1 MGKKVLFIINKYSG
15 MGYQTA
21 IEGRILNTC
30 EKNDTKCS
38 IEYTQRR
45 GHAISLANEAS
56 KNGFDYVVA
65 VGGDGTIN
73 EVARGLL
80 NSDTPMG
87 ILPRGSG
94 NGLARHLGIS
104 VTLTDAIDNLF
115 HHKAMKIDTLSINDK
130 LSLNVS
136 GIGFDGH
143 VANLFANKKIRGL
156 VGYVRITVKEYFQF
170 PEFEAEV
177 SVDNKTVVRKSFIIA
192 VANSSQYGNNIK
204 IAPLASV
211 RDGMLHLTV
220 MKKIPLYRL
229 DHIYTFLKGSLTN
242 SEMFEI
248 LEGKEVRIKT
258 SQAVPYHIDGEPCG
272 VNNSFNIQLRPA
284 SLSVLVPDGQRQ
296 ANV

>member
-1 MGKKVLFIINKYSG
+1 

-21 IEGRILNTC
+21 IEGRILDTC
-30 EKNDTKCS
+30 KKNDTKCS

-104 VTLTDAIDNLF
+104 VILTDAIDNLF
-115 HHKAMKIDTLSINDK
+115 HHKVMKIDTLSINDK

-177 SVDNKTVVRKSFIIA
+177 SVDNQTVVRKSFIIA

-211 RDGMLHLTV
+211 RDGILHLTV
-220 MKKIPLYRL
+220 MRKIPLYRL
-229 DHIYTFLKGSLTN
+229 DHIFTFLKGSLTN

-258 SQAVPYHIDGEPCG
+258 SQPVPYHIDGEPCG
-272 VNNSFNIQLRPA
+272 LNNSFNIQLRPA

-296 ANV
+296 AKV

>member
-1 MGKKVLFIINKYSG
+1 MGKKVLFVINKFSG
-15 MGYQTA
+15 MGFQTA
-21 IEGRILNTC
+21 IESRMLDTC
-30 EKNDTKCS
+30 KKNDAQCS

-45 GHAISLANEAS
+45 GHAISLAHDAS

-80 NSDTPMG
+80 NSATHMG

-94 NGLARHLGIS
+94 NGLARHLGIPI
-104 VTLTDAIDNLF
+104 VLTDAIDNLF
-115 HHKAMKIDTLSINDK
+115 RHKIMKIDTLSINDK

-156 VGYVRITVKEYFQF
+156 VGYIRITVKEYFRFQ
-170 PEFEAEV
+170 EFEAEV
-177 SVDNKTVVRKSFIIA
+177 SVDNKTAVRKSFIIA

-211 RDGMLHLTV
+211 RDGLLHLTI

-229 DHIYTFLKGSLTN
+229 DHIFTFLNGSLTN
-242 SEMFEI
+242 SEAFEV
-248 LEGKEVRIKT
+248 LEGREVKIKT
-258 SQAVPYHIDGEPCG
+258 SQAVPYHIDGEPSG
-272 VNNSFNIQLRPA
+272 LDNSFTIKLRPA
-284 SLSVLVPDGQRQ
+284 SLSVLVPDGRRQ
-296 ANV
+296 GKV

>member
-1 MGKKVLFIINKYSG
+1 

-21 IEGRILNTC
+21 IEGRILDTC
-30 EKNDTKCS
+30 KKNDTKCS

-104 VTLTDAIDNLF
+104 VILTDAIDNLF
-115 HHKAMKIDTLSINDK
+115 HHKVMKIDTLSINDK

-177 SVDNKTVVRKSFIIA
+177 SVDNQTVVRKSFIIA

-211 RDGMLHLTV
+211 RDGILHLTV
-220 MKKIPLYRL
+220 MRKIPLYRL
-229 DHIYTFLKGSLTN
+229 DHIFTFLKGSLTN

-258 SQAVPYHIDGEPCG
+258 SQPVPYHIDGEPCG
-272 VNNSFNIQLRPA
+272 LNNSFNIQLRPA
-284 SLSVLVPDGQRQ
+284 SLSVLVPEGQRQ
-296 ANV
+296 SKV

>member
-21 IEGRILNTC
+21 IEGRLQDTC
-30 EKNDTKCS
+30 EKNETKCS
-38 IEYTQRR
+38 IAYTQRR

-104 VTLTDAIDNLF
+104 VILTDAIDNLF
-115 HHKAMKIDTLSINDK
+115 QHKVMKIDTLSINDK

-156 VGYVRITVKEYFQF
+156 LGYVRITVKEYFRF

-177 SVDNKTVVRKSFIIA
+177 SVDNKTVMRKSFIIA

-211 RDGMLHLTV
+211 RDGMLHLTI

-229 DHIYTFLKGSLTN
+229 DHIFTFLNGSLTN

-248 LEGKEVRIKT
+248 QEGKEVRIKT

-272 VNNSFNIQLRPA
+272 LSNSFNIQLRPA
-284 SLSVLVPDGQRQ
+284 SLSVLVPEGQRQ
-296 ANV
+296 SKV